1 MKDAGTCAHHDCI
14 IGTVMRELKALYGDL
29 DLWNDDVNL
38 ENDAV
43 EIVAAIGAFGILQK
57 AKENG

>member
-1 MKDAGTCAHHDCI
+1 
-14 IGTVMRELKALYGDL
+14 MRELKALYGDL